1 MWVSWFGRMETC
13 GEGAVALPEKTR
25 TIEIPESLFERL
37 TARIQGTSVQS
48 VSDYVANVLRE
59 KLASEEKADSSHYTK
74 EEEEKVKERLKALGY
89 L

>member
-1 MWVSWFGRMETC
+1 MGAQWNRVA
-13 GEGAVALPEKTR
+13 EGAVVLTEKSR

-37 TARIQGTSVQS
+37 MVRTQGTNFQS
-48 VSDYVANVLRE
+48 VSDYVASVLRE
-59 KLASEEKADSSHYTK
+59 KLAAEEKADSTRYTK

>member
-1 MWVSWFGRMETC
+1 VLT
-13 GEGAVALPEKTR
+13 EKSR

-37 TARIQGTSVQS
+37 MVRIQGTNSQS
-48 VSDYVANVLRE
+48 VSDYVASVLRE
-59 KLASEEKADSSHYTK
+59 KLAGEEKADSSSYTK